1 MESTAG
7 HILIDGKDISLIGL
21 HDLRTRLS
29 IIPQDPTMFEG
40 TTRSNLDPLEEHA
53 DEQIWEVTDFNK
65 ILLSFFPVIF
75 FKN

>member
-1 MESTAG
+1 MLRGLTCTLQGGVKTGIIGRRGSGKSSLIQTLFHIVEPTVG

-40 TTRSNLDPLEEHA
+40 T
-53 DEQIWEVTDFNK
+53 I
-65 ILLSFFPVIF
+65 
-75 FKN
+75 